1 MQLEL
6 EAGTLGGMYTTV
18 EGLLDQIIDNMS
30 ENNPVFMGDSAIDVK
45 KQQYAEFMEQLKE
58 MKAGKRAFTID
69 IVDPLANSWVYS
81 EYAPNPDPRLEI
93 VDYTRS
99 YEEDEALGLNDMVVD
114 DDEII
119 RRNEEEKRK
128 KLEEVAEEIAEE
140 NKE

>member
-18 EGLLDQIIDNMS
+18 EGLLSQIIDNMS

-45 KQQYAEFMEQLKE
+45 KQQYQEFMNQLKE
-58 MKAGKRAFTID
+58 MKEGKRPFTLD

-119 RRNEEEKRK
+119 RRNNEEKKR
-128 KLEEVAEEIAEE
+128 KLEEAAAEIA
-140 NKE
+140 KERD